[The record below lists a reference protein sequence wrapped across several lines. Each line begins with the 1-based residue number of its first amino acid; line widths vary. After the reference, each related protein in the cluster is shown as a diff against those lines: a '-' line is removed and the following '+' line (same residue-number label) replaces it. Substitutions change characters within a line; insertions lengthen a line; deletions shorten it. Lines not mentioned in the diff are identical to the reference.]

1 MKKFLKITGIVLLLL
16 IVLIVCLPFMF
27 KGKLIE
33 LAKDQANNNL
43 NAQVDFGAFDLSIFS
58 TFPNFLFEIS
68 DVSVKNTGR
77 FEGTTLAAIGK
88 LELEVDLMSVIG
100 GSNIEVTS
108 IQITDPSFH
117 VKVLADS
124 SANYDIAKGGEGE
137 TETAEEAS
145 SDSDFQ
151 LGLQHL
157 GITNA
162 NLAYEDAT
170 MDFSTEIEGL
180 DLSLDGDFTAST
192 TIVDLLMEIHS
203 MNMSYEGVDYF
214 KEASITSEI
223 ELDANLDDSRYECKD
238 CALDLNELGLDFGG
252 WFQMNEDDS
261 YGMDL
266 QFGARQ
272 TEFRNILSMVPA
284 VYTRDF
290 ASVKTKGKLALEGM
304 AKGKYTETELPAFAI
319 DLVVSDASLQYPDLP
334 KSVQN
339 IQVDLH
345 VNNKGGSEDNT
356 VIDLKKFHA
365 EMAGNP
371 IDARLSVSTPVSDAN
386 IDAWV
391 KGRIDLATVKD
402 VVPLEEGEELNGI
415 IESDITM
422 KGRMS
427 TLEQEKY
434 DEFDCQGTLAIEQ
447 MKYNSPDLGYEVDI
461 NAMLMAFSPQQVAL
475 ESFDSKIGKSDIKAT
490 GKIENFIAYEFG
502 GDEVIKGAF
511 DVTSSVLDVN
521 EMMGPEEEVAEG
533 SGEGA
538 SEEEEEP
545 LEVIEIPGNID
556 FTMQSTLGKVYYDDW
571 VIENIK
577 GELIARNETLT
588 FNDAKM
594 DWLGGTATIE
604 SGYYETSNPEEPTVD
619 FVMHVKNFDVT
630 QTAETF
636 NTVEKLAPMIKYCKG
651 KFSTDVEF
659 KGKLDNELMP
669 KMESITADGGMLT
682 HNLIVKGFKPLD
694 KMAEALKKNEYSR
707 MIIGNSNLTYE
718 VKDGRVFVEPFNVKV
733 GSLPAKLEGSNG
745 FDQSIDYIM
754 NMEIPRS
761 QFGGAANSVLDDLT
775 NKAKSAGVDVNLGDK
790 IPVRVNMRGTVMEP
804 KITTNLKDVAD
815 NTKEEIKDKIK
826 DKVDEEVDKA
836 KDKGKEELEKQI
848 QQMLAES
855 KKQADEVRKQGKVA
869 AKNAK
874 DEGYK
879 QAQAMEDNAK
889 NPIAKKAAKVGADK
903 VRKESDKKAADIE
916 KKANEKA
923 DKIEADAQKKADEM
937 RKKADD
943 V

>member
-16 IVLIVCLPFMF
+16 IVLVICLPFMF
-27 KGKLIE
+27 KGKLVE
-33 LAKDQANNNL
+33 LAKEQANNNL

-68 DVSVKNTGR
+68 DVSVKNTGK
-77 FEGTTLAAIGK
+77 FEGTTLASIGK

-100 GSNIEVTS
+100 GSSIEVTS
-108 IQITDPSFH
+108 IQITDPAFD

-124 SANYDIAKGGEGE
+124 SANYDIAKGGD
-137 TETAEEAS
+137 EEEMEEEEED
-145 SDSDFQ
+145 SDDGDFQ

-162 NLAYEDAT
+162 NIAYEDAT

-192 TIVDLLMEIHS
+192 TVVDLLMEVHN
-203 MNMSYEGVDYF
+203 MNMAYEGVDYF
-214 KEASITSEI
+214 KNASITSEI
-223 ELDANLDDSRYECKD
+223 ELDANLDESRYECKD

-261 YGMDL
+261 YDMDL

-290 ASVKTKGKLALEGM
+290 ASVKTNGKLALEGM

-319 DLVVSDASLQYPDLP
+319 DLVVKDASLQYPDLP

-371 IDARLSVSTPVSDAN
+371 VDAKLGVSTPVSDAN

-391 KGRIDLATVKD
+391 KGKIDLASVKD
-402 VVPLEEGEELNGI
+402 VIPLEEGEELNGI

-427 TLEQEKY
+427 TIEQEKY
-434 DEFDCQGTLAIEQ
+434 EEFDCQGTLAISE
-447 MKYNSPDLGYEVDI
+447 MVYNSPDLGYEVDI
-461 NAMLMAFSPQQVAL
+461 NSMLMAFSPQEVTL
-475 ESFDSKIGKSDIKAT
+475 ESFDSKIGKSDVQAS

-502 GDEVIKGAF
+502 GDEVIKGSF
-511 DVTSSVLDVN
+511 TVTSRVLDVN

-533 SGEGA
+533 TIENG

-556 FTMQSTLGKVYYDDW
+556 FTMQSSLGKVIYDDW

-588 FNDAKM
+588 FNNARM

-604 SGYYETSNPEEPTVD
+604 SGYYETSNPAEPTVD
-619 FVMHVKNFDVT
+619 FLMHVKNFDVT

-659 KGKLDNELMP
+659 KGKLDEELMP
-669 KMESITADGGMLT
+669 KMESISADGGMIT
-682 HNLIVKGFKPLD
+682 NNLIVQGFKPLD
-694 KMAEALKKNEYSR
+694 KMAEALKKKEYAR

-718 VKDGRVFVEPFNVKV
+718 VKDGRVFVEPFDVKV

-790 IPVRVNMRGTVMEP
+790 IPVRVNMRGTVTEP

-826 DKVDEEVDKA
+826 DKVDEEVDK
-836 KDKGKEELEKQI
+836 GKEELEKQI
-848 QQMLAES
+848 QDMLAEA
-855 KKQADEVRKQGKVA
+855 KKQADEVRRQGRIA
-869 AKNAK
+869 AKDAK

-889 NPIAKKAAKVGADK
+889 NVIAKKAAKVGADK
-903 VRKESDKKAADIE
+903 LRKETDKKAAGIE
-916 KKANEKA
+916 KTANDKA
-923 DKIEADAQKKADEM
+923 DKIEADAQRRADEM